1 MEEGRTERTN
11 LECLIGGAFGGA
23 MAFLSGTAN
32 AQESPAEAAAKVFFD
47 RPESSVAVIDDTLQE
62 PSIGN
67 LVISDP
73 QHSEGPKL
81 NTSVSLGVKS
91 NYNASGFLVTD
102 SPVIQGSVTFSHDN
116 LPGWYG
122 FLWGSANP
130 RNDISKV
137 FTEAD
142 VGIGK
147 SFNITDGLDGSLEAA
162 YFSFKLSDEIP
173 IPDATNFTARVDT
186 TNLPINVGFKMNQIL
201 GNESGNGQQYTGSIG
216 KGFEIT
222 EGVSASLGADAVW
235 NDSYFTDASGLAF
248 LSGNVGLDTDVGNGW
263 NLNLGYRMQHP
274 MDEDTFGEAF
284 GKNSTLGFTFSK

>member
-1 MEEGRTERTN
+1 MKRP
-11 LECLIGGAFGGA
+11 LEILVGNA
-23 MAFLSGTAN
+23 MALLPTVAS
-32 AQESPAEAAAKVFFD
+32 AQENPNDVATKEFSNGQEPNV
-47 RPESSVAVIDDTLQE
+47 SVLENTLQE

-67 LVISDP
+67 LVVNDP

-102 SPVIQGSVTFSHDN
+102 SPVIQGSVTFSHDS

-122 FLWGSANP
+122 FLWSSANP

-137 FTEAD
+137 FTEVD

-162 YFSFKLSDEIP
+162 YFSFKLSDEVP
-173 IPDATNFTARVDT
+173 IPDATNLTARVDT
-186 TNLPINVGFKMNQIL
+186 TNLPINFGFKMNQIL

-248 LSGNVGLDTDVGNGW
+248 LSGNVGLDIDVGNGW

-274 MDEDTFGEAF
+274 MDKDTFGDTFER
-284 GKNSTLGFTFSK
+284 NSTLGFTLSK